1 MTQEND
7 TNQPAGDTPAE
18 NTAES
23 PIGAEISP
31 NINNAPVD
39 GDDNATLANDAAE
52 PESDDIDGDDDIVT
66 LAAERDE
73 LRDQLL
79 RTLADNENLRRRTER
94 EVASAKKYGAMG
106 FARDL
111 MASVDNLDK
120 AIDLIPENKDELDET
135 LKNILVGVEMT
146 GREVASVLERHN
158 ISKISPDGEKFDYN
172 LHQAMFEVPTDEVE
186 PGIVMQVVQSGYQLH
201 DRLLRPAMVGVSK
214 PASPPETTEASET
227 ES

>member
-7 TNQPAGDTPAE
+7 TNQPAEDIPAE
-18 NTAES
+18 NIVESETQAENS
-23 PIGAEISP
+23 PELTT
-31 NINNAPVD
+31 APVD
-39 GDDNATLANDAAE
+39 GEDNSLPAYDAG
-52 PESDDIDGDDDIVT
+52 GDDDIAN

-94 EVASAKKYGAMG
+94 ELTAAKKYGAMG

-135 LKNILVGVEMT
+135 VKNILIGVEMT
-146 GREVASVLERHN
+146 GREIASVLERHN

-172 LHQAMFEVPTDEVE
+172 LHQAMFEVPSDDVE

-214 PASPPETTEASET
+214 PASPPQTTEALET

>member
-1 MTQEND
+1 MIQEND
-7 TNQPAGDTPAE
+7 TNQPAEDIPAE
-18 NTAES
+18 NIVESETQAENS
-23 PIGAEISP
+23 PELTT
-31 NINNAPVD
+31 APVD
-39 GDDNATLANDAAE
+39 GEDNSLPADDE
-52 PESDDIDGDDDIVT
+52 GGDDDIAS

-94 EVASAKKYGAMG
+94 ELTAAKKYGALG

-135 LKNILVGVEMT
+135 VKNILIGVEMT
-146 GREVASVLERHN
+146 GREIASVLERHN

-172 LHQAMFEVPTDEVE
+172 LHQAMFEVPSDDVE

-214 PASPPETTEASET
+214 PASPPQTTEALET

>member
-7 TNQPAGDTPAE
+7 TNQPAEDIPAE
-18 NTAES
+18 NIVESETQAENS
-23 PIGAEISP
+23 PELTT
-31 NINNAPVD
+31 APVD
-39 GDDNATLANDAAE
+39 GEDNSLPADDAG
-52 PESDDIDGDDDIVT
+52 GDDDIAS

-94 EVASAKKYGAMG
+94 ELTAAKKYGAMG

-135 LKNILVGVEMT
+135 VKNILIGVEMT
-146 GREVASVLERHN
+146 GREIASVLERHN

-172 LHQAMFEVPTDEVE
+172 LHQAMFEVPSDDVE

-214 PASPPETTEASET
+214 PASPPQTTEAPET

>member
-7 TNQPAGDTPAE
+7 TNQPAEDIPAE
-18 NTAES
+18 NIVESETQAENS
-23 PIGAEISP
+23 PELTT
-31 NINNAPVD
+31 APVD
-39 GDDNATLANDAAE
+39 GEDNSLPADDAG
-52 PESDDIDGDDDIVT
+52 GDDDIAS

-79 RTLADNENLRRRTER
+79 RTLADNENLRRRSER
-94 EVASAKKYGAMG
+94 ELTAAKKYGAMG

-135 LKNILVGVEMT
+135 VKNILIGVEMT
-146 GREVASVLERHN
+146 GREIASVLERHN

-172 LHQAMFEVPTDEVE
+172 LHQAMFEVPSDDVE

-214 PASPPETTEASET
+214 PASLPQTTEAPET

>member
-7 TNQPAGDTPAE
+7 TNQPAEDIPAE
-18 NTAES
+18 NIVESETQAENS
-23 PIGAEISP
+23 PELTT
-31 NINNAPVD
+31 APVD
-39 GDDNATLANDAAE
+39 GEDNILPGDDADA
-52 PESDDIDGDDDIVT
+52 DDDIAS

-94 EVASAKKYGAMG
+94 ELTAAKKYGAMG

-135 LKNILVGVEMT
+135 VKNILIGVEMT
-146 GREVASVLERHN
+146 GREIASVLERHN

-172 LHQAMFEVPTDEVE
+172 LHQAMFEVPSDDVE

-214 PASPPETTEASET
+214 PASSPQVTESPET

>member
-7 TNQPAGDTPAE
+7 TNQPAEDIPAE
-18 NTAES
+18 NIVES
-23 PIGAEISP
+23 ETQVENSP
-31 NINNAPVD
+31 ELTTAPVD
-39 GDDNATLANDAAE
+39 GEDNSLPADDAGGGDVIAN
-52 PESDDIDGDDDIVT
+52 

-94 EVASAKKYGAMG
+94 ELTAAKKYGAMG

-135 LKNILVGVEMT
+135 VKNILIGVEMT
-146 GREVASVLERHN
+146 GREIASVLERHN

-172 LHQAMFEVPTDEVE
+172 LHQAMFEVPSDDVE

-214 PASPPETTEASET
+214 PASPPQTTEAPET
-227 ES
+227 QS

>member
-7 TNQPAGDTPAE
+7 TNQPAEDIPPENIVVSETQAE
-18 NTAES
+18 NS
-23 PIGAEISP
+23 PELTT
-31 NINNAPVD
+31 APVD
-39 GDDNATLANDAAE
+39 AEDNSLPADAAG
-52 PESDDIDGDDDIVT
+52 GDDDIAN

-94 EVASAKKYGAMG
+94 ELTAAKKYGAMG

-120 AIDLIPENKDELDET
+120 AIDLIPENKDELNET
-135 LKNILVGVEMT
+135 VQNILIGVEMT
-146 GREVASVLERHN
+146 GREIASVLERHN

-172 LHQAMFEVPTDEVE
+172 LHQAMFEVPSDDVE

-214 PASPPETTEASET
+214 PASPPQTTEAPET

>member
-1 MTQEND
+1 MIQYNKKDEVTINPLAKHIVI
-7 TNQPAGDTPAE
+7 NGDL
-18 NTAES
+18 ES
-23 PIGAEISP
+23 GH
-31 NINNAPVD
+31 
-39 GDDNATLANDAAE
+39 
-52 PESDDIDGDDDIVT
+52 
-66 LAAERDE
+66 
-73 LRDQLL
+73 
-79 RTLADNENLRRRTER
+79 
-94 EVASAKKYGAMG
+94 KFYGP
-106 FARDL
+106 F
-111 MASVDNLDK
+111 DNLDK

-214 PASPPETTEASET
+214 PANPPETTEASET

>member
-7 TNQPAGDTPAE
+7 TNQPAEDIPAE
-18 NTAES
+18 NIVES
-23 PIGAEISP
+23 ETQVENSP
-31 NINNAPVD
+31 ELTTAPVD
-39 GDDNATLANDAAE
+39 GENNSLPAYDAG
-52 PESDDIDGDDDIVT
+52 GDDDIAN

-94 EVASAKKYGAMG
+94 ELTAAKKYGAMG

-135 LKNILVGVEMT
+135 VKNILIGVEMT
-146 GREVASVLERHN
+146 GREIASVLERHN

-172 LHQAMFEVPTDEVE
+172 LHQAMFEVPSDDVE

-214 PASPPETTEASET
+214 PASPPQTTEAPET

>member
-7 TNQPAGDTPAE
+7 TNQPAEDIPAE
-18 NTAES
+18 NIVESETQAENS
-23 PIGAEISP
+23 PELTT
-31 NINNAPVD
+31 APVD
-39 GDDNATLANDAAE
+39 AEDNSLPADAAV
-52 PESDDIDGDDDIVT
+52 GDDDIAN

-94 EVASAKKYGAMG
+94 ELTAAKKYGALG

-120 AIDLIPENKDELDET
+120 AIDLIPENKDELGET
-135 LKNILVGVEMT
+135 VKNILIGVEMT
-146 GREVASVLERHN
+146 GREIASVLERHN

-172 LHQAMFEVPTDEVE
+172 LHQAMFEVPSDDVE

-214 PASPPETTEASET
+214 PASPPQTTEAPET

>member
-7 TNQPAGDTPAE
+7 TNQPVEDIPAE
-18 NTAES
+18 NIVESETQAENSPEPTTA
-23 PIGAEISP
+23 PA
-31 NINNAPVD
+31 D
-39 GDDNATLANDAAE
+39 GEDNSLPADDAG
-52 PESDDIDGDDDIVT
+52 GDDDIAG

-94 EVASAKKYGAMG
+94 ELTAAKKYGAMG

-135 LKNILVGVEMT
+135 VKNILIGVEMT
-146 GREVASVLERHN
+146 GREIASVLERHN

-172 LHQAMFEVPTDEVE
+172 LHQAMFEVPSDDVE

-214 PASPPETTEASET
+214 PASPPQTAET
-227 ES
+227 ESKIG

>member
-1 MTQEND
+1 MTQENN
-7 TNQPAGDTPAE
+7 TNQPAGYTPAE

-23 PIGAEISP
+23 PIDAEISP
-31 NINNAPVD
+31 NINNASVD

-52 PESDDIDGDDDIVT
+52 PESDDIVGDDDIVT

-94 EVASAKKYGAMG
+94 EVSSAKKYGAMG

>member
-7 TNQPAGDTPAE
+7 TNQPAEDIPAE
-18 NTAES
+18 NIVESETQAENS
-23 PIGAEISP
+23 PELTT
-31 NINNAPVD
+31 APVD
-39 GDDNATLANDAAE
+39 GEDNSLPPDDAG
-52 PESDDIDGDDDIVT
+52 GDDDIAN

-94 EVASAKKYGAMG
+94 ELTAAKKYGALG

-135 LKNILVGVEMT
+135 VKNILIGVEMT
-146 GREVASVLERHN
+146 GREIASVLERHN

-172 LHQAMFEVPTDEVE
+172 LHQAMFEVPSDDVE

-214 PASPPETTEASET
+214 PASPPQTTEAPET

>member
-7 TNQPAGDTPAE
+7 TNQPAEDMVAE
-18 NTAES
+18 NIVESETQAENSPELTTA
-23 PIGAEISP
+23 PI
-31 NINNAPVD
+31 D
-39 GDDNATLANDAAE
+39 GEDNSLPADDAG
-52 PESDDIDGDDDIVT
+52 GDDDIAS

-73 LRDQLL
+73 LRNQLL

-94 EVASAKKYGAMG
+94 ELTAAKKYGAMG

-111 MASVDNLDK
+111 MVSVDNLDK
-120 AIDLIPENKDELDET
+120 AIDLIPENKNELDET
-135 LKNILVGVEMT
+135 VKNILIGVEMT
-146 GREVASVLERHN
+146 GREIASVLERHN
-158 ISKISPDGEKFDYN
+158 ISKISPDGDKFDYN
-172 LHQAMFEVPTDEVE
+172 LHQAMFEVPSDDVE

-214 PASPPETTEASET
+214 SASPPQTTEAPET

>member
-7 TNQPAGDTPAE
+7 TNQPAEDIPAE
-18 NTAES
+18 NIVESETQAENS
-23 PIGAEISP
+23 PELTT
-31 NINNAPVD
+31 APVEGED
-39 GDDNATLANDAAE
+39 NSLPADDAG
-52 PESDDIDGDDDIVT
+52 GDDDIAT

-94 EVASAKKYGAMG
+94 ELTAAKKYGAMG

-135 LKNILVGVEMT
+135 VKNILIGVEMT
-146 GREVASVLERHN
+146 GREIASVLERHN

-172 LHQAMFEVPTDEVE
+172 LHQAMFEVPSDDVE

-214 PASPPETTEASET
+214 PASPPQTTEAPET

>member
-7 TNQPAGDTPAE
+7 TNQPAEDIPAE
-18 NTAES
+18 NIVESETQAENS
-23 PIGAEISP
+23 PELTT
-31 NINNAPVD
+31 APVD
-39 GDDNATLANDAAE
+39 GEDNSLPAYDAG
-52 PESDDIDGDDDIVT
+52 GDDDIAN

-94 EVASAKKYGAMG
+94 ELTAAKKYGAMG

-135 LKNILVGVEMT
+135 VKNILIGVEMT
-146 GREVASVLERHN
+146 GREIASVLERHN

-172 LHQAMFEVPTDEVE
+172 LHQAMFEVPSDDVE

-214 PASPPETTEASET
+214 PASPPQTTEARET

>member
-23 PIGAEISP
+23 PIDAEISP
-31 NINNAPVD
+31 SINNAPVD
-39 GDDNATLANDAAE
+39 GDDNATLANDGAK
-52 PESDDIDGDDDIVT
+52 PESDDIDDDDIVT

-214 PASPPETTEASET
+214 PASPPQMTEAPET

>member
-7 TNQPAGDTPAE
+7 TNQPAENISAE
-18 NTAES
+18 NIVESETQAENS
-23 PIGAEISP
+23 PGLTTVSG
-31 NINNAPVD
+31 D
-39 GDDNATLANDAAE
+39 GKDNTLSAGDAG
-52 PESDDIDGDDDIVT
+52 GDDDKAT

-94 EVASAKKYGAMG
+94 ELTAAKKYGALG

-135 LKNILVGVEMT
+135 VKNILIGVEMT
-146 GREVASVLERHN
+146 GREIASVLERHK

-172 LHQAMFEVPTDEVE
+172 LHQAMFEVPSDDVE

-214 PASPPETTEASET
+214 PASPPKTTEAPET

>member
-7 TNQPAGDTPAE
+7 TNQPADDISAE
-18 NTAES
+18 NIVESEIQAENS
-23 PIGAEISP
+23 PELKTVR
-31 NINNAPVD
+31 VD
-39 GDDNATLANDAAE
+39 SEDNSLPADDTG
-52 PESDDIDGDDDIVT
+52 GDDDIVT

-79 RTLADNENLRRRTER
+79 RTLAENENLRRRTER
-94 EVASAKKYGAMG
+94 ELTAAKKYGAMG

-111 MASVDNLDK
+111 MVSVDNLDK

-135 LKNILVGVEMT
+135 VKNILIGVEMT
-146 GREVASVLERHN
+146 GREIASVLERHN
-158 ISKISPDGEKFDYN
+158 FFKISPVGEKFDYN
-172 LHQAMFEVPTDEVE
+172 LHQAMFEVPSDDVE

-214 PASPPETTEASET
+214 PANPPQAPET

>member
-7 TNQPAGDTPAE
+7 TNQPAEDIPAE
-18 NTAES
+18 NIVESETQAENS
-23 PIGAEISP
+23 PELTT
-31 NINNAPVD
+31 APVD
-39 GDDNATLANDAAE
+39 GEDNSLPAYDAG
-52 PESDDIDGDDDIVT
+52 GDDDIAN

-94 EVASAKKYGAMG
+94 ELTAAKKYGAMG

-120 AIDLIPENKDELDET
+120 AIDLIPENKDELGET
-135 LKNILVGVEMT
+135 VKNILIGVEMT
-146 GREVASVLERHN
+146 GREIASVLERHN

-172 LHQAMFEVPTDEVE
+172 LHQAMFEVPSDDVE

-214 PASPPETTEASET
+214 PVSAPQTTEAPKT

>member
-7 TNQPAGDTPAE
+7 TNQPAEDIPAE
-18 NTAES
+18 NIVESETQAENS
-23 PIGAEISP
+23 PELTT
-31 NINNAPVD
+31 APVD
-39 GDDNATLANDAAE
+39 GEDNSLPADDAG
-52 PESDDIDGDDDIVT
+52 GDDDIAS

-94 EVASAKKYGAMG
+94 ELTAAKKYGAMG

-135 LKNILVGVEMT
+135 VKNVLIGVEMT
-146 GREVASVLERHN
+146 GREIASVLERHK

-172 LHQAMFEVPTDEVE
+172 LHQAMFEVPSDEVE
-186 PGIVMQVVQSGYQLH
+186 PGFVMQVVQSGYQLH

-214 PASPPETTEASET
+214 PASPPKTTEAPET

>member
-1 MTQEND
+1 MTPEND

-23 PIGAEISP
+23 SIDSEISP

-39 GDDNATLANDAAE
+39 GDDNETLANDAAE
-52 PESDDIDGDDDIVT
+52 TESDDIDGDDDIVT

-135 LKNILVGVEMT
+135 LKIFSLVW
-146 GREVASVLERHN
+146 R
-158 ISKISPDGEKFDYN
+158 
-172 LHQAMFEVPTDEVE
+172 
-186 PGIVMQVVQSGYQLH
+186 
-201 DRLLRPAMVGVSK
+201 
-214 PASPPETTEASET
+214 
-227 ES
+227 

>member
-7 TNQPAGDTPAE
+7 TNQPADDISAE
-18 NTAES
+18 NIVESEIQAENS
-23 PIGAEISP
+23 PELKTVR
-31 NINNAPVD
+31 VD
-39 GDDNATLANDAAE
+39 SEDNSLPADDTG
-52 PESDDIDGDDDIVT
+52 GDDDIVT

-79 RTLADNENLRRRTER
+79 RTLAENENLRRRTER
-94 EVASAKKYGAMG
+94 ELTAAKKYGAMG

-111 MASVDNLDK
+111 MVSVDNLDK

-135 LKNILVGVEMT
+135 VKNILIGVEMT
-146 GREVASVLERHN
+146 GREIASVLERHN
-158 ISKISPDGEKFDYN
+158 FFKISPVGEKFDYN
-172 LHQAMFEVPTDEVE
+172 LHQAMFEVPSDDVE

-214 PASPPETTEASET
+214 PASPPQTTEAPET

>member
-7 TNQPAGDTPAE
+7 TNQPAEDIPAE
-18 NTAES
+18 NIVESETQAENS
-23 PIGAEISP
+23 PELTT
-31 NINNAPVD
+31 APVD
-39 GDDNATLANDAAE
+39 AEDNSLPADDAG
-52 PESDDIDGDDDIVT
+52 GDDDIAN

-94 EVASAKKYGAMG
+94 ELAAAKKYGAMG

-135 LKNILVGVEMT
+135 VKNILIGVEMT
-146 GREVASVLERHN
+146 GREIASVLERHN

-172 LHQAMFEVPTDEVE
+172 LHQAMFEVPSDDVE

-214 PASPPETTEASET
+214 PASPPQTTEAPEM

>member
-7 TNQPAGDTPAE
+7 TNQPAEDIPAE
-18 NTAES
+18 NIVESETQAENS
-23 PIGAEISP
+23 PELTT
-31 NINNAPVD
+31 APVD
-39 GDDNATLANDAAE
+39 AEDNSLPADAAG
-52 PESDDIDGDDDIVT
+52 GDDDIAN
-66 LAAERDE
+66 LAAARDV

-94 EVASAKKYGAMG
+94 ELTAAKKYGAMG

-135 LKNILVGVEMT
+135 VKNILIGVEMT
-146 GREVASVLERHN
+146 GREIASVLERHN

-172 LHQAMFEVPTDEVE
+172 LHQAMFEVPSDEVE

-214 PASPPETTEASET
+214 PASPPQTTEAPET

>member
-7 TNQPAGDTPAE
+7 TNQPAEDIPAE
-18 NTAES
+18 NIVESETQAENS
-23 PIGAEISP
+23 PELTT
-31 NINNAPVD
+31 APVD
-39 GDDNATLANDAAE
+39 AEDNSLPADAAG
-52 PESDDIDGDDDIVT
+52 GDDDIAN

-94 EVASAKKYGAMG
+94 ELAAAKKYGAMG

-135 LKNILVGVEMT
+135 VKNILIGVEMT
-146 GREVASVLERHN
+146 GREIASVLERHN

-172 LHQAMFEVPTDEVE
+172 LHQAMFEVPSDDVE

-214 PASPPETTEASET
+214 PASPPQTTEAPET

>member
-7 TNQPAGDTPAE
+7 TNQPAGDAPAE

-23 PIGAEISP
+23 PIDAEISP

-158 ISKISPDGEKFDYN
+158 ISKILPDGEKFDYN

-214 PASPPETTEASET
+214 PANPPETTEASET

>member
-7 TNQPAGDTPAE
+7 TNQPAEDIPAE
-18 NTAES
+18 NIVESETQAENS
-23 PIGAEISP
+23 PEFKT
-31 NINNAPVD
+31 APVD
-39 GDDNATLANDAAE
+39 AEDNSLPADAAG
-52 PESDDIDGDDDIVT
+52 GDDDIANV
-66 LAAERDE
+66 AAERDE

-94 EVASAKKYGAMG
+94 ELTAAKKYGAMG

-135 LKNILVGVEMT
+135 VKNILIGVEMT
-146 GREVASVLERHN
+146 GREIASVLERHN

-172 LHQAMFEVPTDEVE
+172 LHQAMFEVPSDDVE

-214 PASPPETTEASET
+214 PASPPQTTEAPET

>member
-7 TNQPAGDTPAE
+7 TNQPAEDIPAE
-18 NTAES
+18 NIVESETQAENS
-23 PIGAEISP
+23 PELTT
-31 NINNAPVD
+31 APVD
-39 GDDNATLANDAAE
+39 AEDNSLPADAAG
-52 PESDDIDGDDDIVT
+52 GDDDIAN

-94 EVASAKKYGAMG
+94 ELTAAKKYGAMG

-135 LKNILVGVEMT
+135 VKNILIGVEMT
-146 GREVASVLERHN
+146 GREIASVLERHN

-172 LHQAMFEVPTDEVE
+172 LHQAMFEVPSDDVE

-214 PASPPETTEASET
+214 PASPPQTTEAPEM

>member
-7 TNQPAGDTPAE
+7 TNQPAEDIPAE
-18 NTAES
+18 NIVESETQAENS
-23 PIGAEISP
+23 PELTT
-31 NINNAPVD
+31 APVD
-39 GDDNATLANDAAE
+39 GEDNSLPAYDAG
-52 PESDDIDGDDDIVT
+52 GDDDIAN

-94 EVASAKKYGAMG
+94 ELTAAKKYGALG

-120 AIDLIPENKDELDET
+120 AIDLIPENKDELGET
-135 LKNILVGVEMT
+135 VKNILIGVEMT
-146 GREVASVLERHN
+146 GREIASVLERHN

-172 LHQAMFEVPTDEVE
+172 LHQAMFEVPSDDVE

-214 PASPPETTEASET
+214 PASPPQTTEAPET

>member
-7 TNQPAGDTPAE
+7 TNQPKEDIPAE
-18 NTAES
+18 NIAASDIQAENS
-23 PIGAEISP
+23 PELKT
-31 NINNAPVD
+31 APVD
-39 GDDNATLANDAAE
+39 GEDNTLPADDAG
-52 PESDDIDGDDDIVT
+52 GDDDIT
-66 LAAERDE
+66 SLAAERDE

-94 EVASAKKYGAMG
+94 ELMAAKKYGAMG

-135 LKNILVGVEMT
+135 VKNILIGVEMT
-146 GREVASVLERHN
+146 GREIASVLERHN

-172 LHQAMFEVPTDEVE
+172 LHQAMFEVPSDDVE

-214 PASPPETTEASET
+214 PASPPQTTEAPET

>member
-7 TNQPAGDTPAE
+7 TNQPAEDIPAE
-18 NTAES
+18 NIVESETQAENS
-23 PIGAEISP
+23 PELTT
-31 NINNAPVD
+31 APVD
-39 GDDNATLANDAAE
+39 GEDNILPGDDAG
-52 PESDDIDGDDDIVT
+52 GDDDIAN

-94 EVASAKKYGAMG
+94 ELTAAKKYGALG

-135 LKNILVGVEMT
+135 VKNILIGVEMT
-146 GREVASVLERHN
+146 GREIASVLERHN

-172 LHQAMFEVPTDEVE
+172 LHQAMFEVPSDDVE

-214 PASPPETTEASET
+214 PASPPQTTEAPET

>member
-18 NTAES
+18 KTAES
-23 PIGAEISP
+23 PIDAEISP
-31 NINNAPVD
+31 KINNAPAD
-39 GDDNATLANDAAE
+39 GDHNATPANDAAA
-52 PESDDIDGDDDIVT
+52 PESDDINRDDDIVT

-111 MASVDNLDK
+111 MASVDNLEK
-120 AIDLIPENKDELDET
+120 AIDLIPENKDDLNET

-158 ISKISPDGEKFDYN
+158 ISKISPEGEKFDYN
-172 LHQAMFEVPTDEVE
+172 LHQAMFEVPTDEVD

-214 PASPPETTEASET
+214 PASPSETTEASET